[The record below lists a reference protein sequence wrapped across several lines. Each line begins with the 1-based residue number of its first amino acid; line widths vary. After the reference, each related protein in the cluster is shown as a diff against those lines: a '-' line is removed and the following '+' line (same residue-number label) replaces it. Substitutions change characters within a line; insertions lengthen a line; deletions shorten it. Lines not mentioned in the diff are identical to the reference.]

1 MCILAYMVKQLFL
14 IVHECVLS
22 HINHVQLIVA
32 PMGCSPP
39 GSSIHGIS
47 QARTLKWV
55 AIYISRGPSP
65 PRDQTQVSCIGR
77 QILYRWANWVHW
89 KQCFLF
95 SNSNW
100 KHNMRN
106 SVYFVSKYTMTHIN
120 STFPDLCEETVKL
133 YWST

>member
-1 MCILAYMVKQLFL
+1 MNKKHPLEETFLIYLFKKFIGILAYMVKQLFL

-77 QILYRWANWVHW
+77 QILYR
-89 KQCFLF
+89 
-95 SNSNW
+95 
-100 KHNMRN
+100 
-106 SVYFVSKYTMTHIN
+106 
-120 STFPDLCEETVKL
+120 
-133 YWST
+133 